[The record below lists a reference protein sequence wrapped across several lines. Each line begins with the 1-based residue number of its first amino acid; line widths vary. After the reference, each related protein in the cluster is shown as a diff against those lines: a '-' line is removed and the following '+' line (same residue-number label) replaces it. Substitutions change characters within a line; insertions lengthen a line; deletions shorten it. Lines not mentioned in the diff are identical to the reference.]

1 MNTEI
6 VAQDLEIL
14 TTEGN
19 IGFYTRCEVTEIF
32 IHSKKNKKVYNLLTL
47 LAFEDAT
54 ESNDNKYLTENGLI
68 QIKGCPDYKFGINR
82 YYTSIQDAKQHFL
95 SFLKSKNW
103 SLSGKK
109 LNLSEDLTFLP
120 KQFVPADGN
129 LIVPLNSILKNNF
142 HDNSGSYIIE
152 CFDEDKANIR
162 FLLNKPT
169 SLRHLSESIQE
180 FLPIGV
186 SKVSDRLGNIIL
198 QFPIELLYVKTSLR
212 EDDQVNAELIWNF
225 KVKQKRELQ
234 ILTLSESDQL
244 IGNMRIQDDKF
255 NSHILLPHSQGNIQH
270 IFFDKETQLILA
282 ISNKAVYLSQL
293 SFNLSVGS
301 PQPRIFNILDSKG
314 NIIGERNRRVQV
326 YSNDQVNTSNINNK
340 NTYNNFIQNRLY
352 EEEKKEQEKT
362 LSFVQYGRNS
372 HDRERALKDIRTL
385 INKYGQGGICL
396 WDPYLTYIDIMETL
410 YFCEFYNAPCRAI
423 GLLDKKTKD
432 ISEQMSITE
441 EQGLGIEKYK
451 RNNAIN
457 LSKSINNN
465 NFGINLE
472 FRVQYNKYGW
482 KFHDRFIIFPEIDG
496 NNAINSRV
504 EAWSLG
510 TSINSLG
517 KRHHILQKVSHPRN
531 ILDAFNELWDKLNHS
546 NCLVWK
552 YPNE

>member
-47 LAFEDAT
+47 LAFEDAPQS
-54 ESNDNKYLTENGLI
+54 EFNNYLTPTLI
-68 QIKGCPDYKFGINR
+68 EIKGFCDYNCGIKR
-82 YYTSIQDAKQHFL
+82 YYTSVQDAKQHFL
-95 SFLKSKNW
+95 SFLTFKNW
-103 SLSGKK
+103 SLSRKK
-109 LNLSEDLTFLP
+109 LNLSKDLTFLP

-162 FLLNKPT
+162 FLLDKPT

-293 SFNLSVGS
+293 SFNLSVDS
-301 PQPRIFNILDSKG
+301 PQPRIFNILDSEG

-326 YSNDQVNTSNINNK
+326 YSNDQVNIGNINNK

-372 HDRERALKDIRTL
+372 NDRERALKDIRTL
-385 INKYGQGGICL
+385 INKYGRGGICL
-396 WDPYLTYIDIMETL
+396 WDPYLTNTDLMETL
-410 YFCEFYNAPCRAI
+410 YFCQIYNVPCRAI
-423 GLLDKKTKD
+423 SSPFQNKKIIKE
-432 ISEQMSITE
+432 IMSIPKKQEFTI
-441 EQGLGIEKYK
+441 QDYI
-451 RNNAIN
+451 NSNARF
-457 LSKSINNN
+457 LSSNCNN

-472 FRVQYNKYGW
+472 FRVQHGQHGW
-482 KFHDRFIIFPEIDG
+482 SFHDRFIIFPAISRGG
-496 NNAINSRV
+496 NLNTRV

-510 TSINSLG
+510 TSINTLG
-517 KRHHILQKVSHPRN
+517 TNHHILQKVSHPRN